1 MVSSFAIFL
10 SVARFVSSAPPS
22 VVTPRRGC
30 VLKPLAGTMSEDHED
45 VRGFAEAAE
54 RGMARYAN
62 SHIFSEKISRLYIC
76 EYLHT
81 VVFG

>member
-10 SVARFVSSAPPS
+10 SVARFVSRVSLS
-22 VVTPRRGC
+22 VTPRRGC